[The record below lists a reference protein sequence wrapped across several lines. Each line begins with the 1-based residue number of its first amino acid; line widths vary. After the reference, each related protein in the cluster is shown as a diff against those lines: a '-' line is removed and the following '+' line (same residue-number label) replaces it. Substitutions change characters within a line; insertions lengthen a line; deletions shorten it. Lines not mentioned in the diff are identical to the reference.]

1 MCLVVKFSTVSA
13 IRAASALLILTHFPT
28 TTGSG
33 EKNTPNQNFIQPF
46 FFSRYRCKFLEQSIT
61 NTINKFSDLV
71 PVIPDFSINLL
82 RL

>member
-13 IRAASALLILTHFPT
+13 IRAVSALLILTHFPT

-33 EKNTPNQNFIQPF
+33 EKTHQTKILFSL

>member
-33 EKNTPNQNFIQPF
+33 EKNTPNQNCIQPF
-46 FFSRYRCKFLEQSIT
+46 FFLAIVVNFWNNQLLTLST
-61 NTINKFSDLV
+61 NSAIWYQ
-71 PVIPDFSINLL
+71 
-82 RL
+82 

>member
-46 FFSRYRCKFLEQSIT
+46 FFLAIVVNFWNNQLLTLST
-61 NTINKFSDLV
+61 NSAIWYQ
-71 PVIPDFSINLL
+71 
-82 RL
+82 